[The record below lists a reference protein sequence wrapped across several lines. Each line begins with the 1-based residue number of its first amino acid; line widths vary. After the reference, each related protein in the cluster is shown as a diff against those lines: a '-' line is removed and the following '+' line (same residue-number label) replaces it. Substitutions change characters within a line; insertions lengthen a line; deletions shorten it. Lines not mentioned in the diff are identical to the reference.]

1 MMKRNITVLVVILI
15 ILTTVIFIGN
25 HKHKENETFGKLVPN
40 KYDNEKIVSD
50 ISSDFKTNN
59 ISIFDTTYEQ
69 LIKIMGKPMNVTCIQ
84 DENVITNYGYFSILS
99 YEGVEFIINSD
110 DGFNLANGIVVEIDI
125 VNSNVSTTRGITIND
140 TKEKVKNTYSVEEFY
155 PLGNKNEY
163 PINPIRIKSFIR
175 GKSEIKI
182 DEYDE
187 YCYIQSKDKPIAL
200 IFLFKDNIV
209 KRIMLRHLTAG

>member
-1 MMKRNITVLVVILI
+1 M
-15 ILTTVIFIGN
+15 
-25 HKHKENETFGKLVPN
+25 PN